1 MTRKKVTILD
11 LQRKR
16 DAGEPITMVTAYD
29 YPTALIVDRAGID
42 IILVGDS
49 LGMVVLGYDSTVP
62 VTMEEMTHHC
72 RAVMR
77 GVTGTFV
84 VGDMP
89 FGSYEV
95 SPVEAAH
102 NAIRLMKEGGSV
114 DAVKLE
120 GGVDIADSVRAIT
133 RAGLPVM
140 GHIGLTPQTA
150 SRLGGYRVQGKTAAD
165 AQRLLDDALAL
176 QEAGAFAIVF
186 EAVPDRVAATITE
199 RLRIPTIGIGAG
211 PGTSGQVLVIHDLL
225 GLFERFLPP
234 FVRRYAELGKTM
246 EAALAAYHE
255 EVHSRAFPVQEHCYT
270 IDDTEF
276 DAFMAGLEAPASRL
290 AGASQRR
297 EMDESDGGEQA
308 GIYGREA

>member
-77 GVTGTFV
+77 GVASTFV

-95 SPVEAAH
+95 SPTEAAR
-102 NAIRLMKEGGSV
+102 NAIRLMKEGGGV

-150 SRLGGYRVQGKTAAD
+150 SRLGGYRVQGKTAGD
-165 AQRLLDDALAL
+165 ARRLLDDALAL
-176 QEAGAFAIVF
+176 QDAGAFAIVF
-186 EAVPDRVAATITE
+186 EAVPDRVAAAITE

-211 PGTSGQVLVIHDLL
+211 PGTSGQVLVLHDVV

-234 FVRRYAELGKTM
+234 FVRRYAEIGQTM
-246 EAALAAYHE
+246 ETALRAYDE
-255 EVHSRAFPVQEHCYT
+255 EVRGRAFPLQEHCYT
-270 IDDTEF
+270 IDDSEF
-276 DAFMAGLEAPASRL
+276 EAFVEGLGAPASPPPVASEAGERL
-290 AGASQRR
+290 GV
-297 EMDESDGGEQA
+297 
-308 GIYGREA
+308 YGREE